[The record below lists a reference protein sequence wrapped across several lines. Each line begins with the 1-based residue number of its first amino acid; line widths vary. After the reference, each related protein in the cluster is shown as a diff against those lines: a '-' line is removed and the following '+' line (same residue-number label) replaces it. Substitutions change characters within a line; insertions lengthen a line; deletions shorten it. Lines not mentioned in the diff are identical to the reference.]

1 MNGPRRLHYALLA
14 LLLTGGCGDSGL
26 SRQVGKSKDMF
37 PDQES
42 WVSNILISRDGLLVA
57 KAISDRMVKYDAQ
70 NLAHLFGN
78 VRIDFFNAQG
88 IHVSRLYSDSADV
101 NMLNNNLL
109 AFGNV
114 VIQSDSG
121 LVLSTTELSWSHE
134 YNMIE
139 TSDSVMFVTPQLDTL
154 YGVGFESDVDLTH
167 WKIYHPS
174 GVTGRELVNEF

>member
-1 MNGPRRLHYALLA
+1 MSRPGRIHYAWLA
-14 LLLTGGCGDSGL
+14 LLLLSGCGDSGL
-26 SRQVGKSKDMF
+26 SRQVGKSKDMY

-57 KAISDRMVKYDAQ
+57 RAVSDRMVKYDAQ
-70 NLAHLFGN
+70 NLAHLLGN

-88 IHVSRLYSDSADV
+88 GHVSRLYSDSADV

-114 VIQSDSG
+114 TIQSDSG
-121 LVLSTTELSWSHE
+121 LVLSTTRLSWSHE

-139 TSDSVMFVTPQLDTL
+139 TDDSVMFATPQLDTL

-167 WKIYHPS
+167 WKIYQPS
-174 GVTGRELVNEF
+174 GVTGRGLVNEF